1 MIPIQQRLKDPSGPI
16 DAAIYQAMRELRV
29 SLPGIVQSFDSG
41 AQWGFPSVS
50 VQLAIRE
57 IILQNAVPTLMEI
70 PILDAVPV
78 CVPQGGDWI
87 DTFPIAEGDECWV
100 VFGDMAI
107 DLWKQSGG
115 VQREPDGF
123 KFRHDIGDGVAI
135 MGTRSAARPVSN
147 WSLTGRQVRNLDGT
161 VMLDLQPAEATLLAP
176 LVKVMAVGGTPAPVM
191 TNDFLVWFTAEVYPW
206 MLAHGY
212 AGTGIPTT
220 SATTVLEAE

>member
-1 MIPIQQRLKDPSGPI
+1 MIPIQQRLKDPNAPI
-16 DAAIYQAMRELRV
+16 DNAIYQAIRELRV

-87 DTFPIAEGDECWV
+87 DTFPITAGDECWV

-135 MGTRSAARPVSN
+135 MGTRSAARPVAN
-147 WSLTGRQVRNLDGT
+147 WSTTGRQIRNLDQS
-161 VMLDLQPAEATLLAP
+161 VMLDLQPSAATLQAP
-176 LVKVMAVGGTPAPVM
+176 LVKVMAEGGTPAPVM
-191 TNDFLVWFTAEVYPW
+191 TQDFLTWFTTQVFPW
-206 MLAHGY
+206 MLTHGY
-212 AGTGIPTT
+212 TWTVIPLT